1 MARKSATLQRKNG
14 LPRSRRELA
23 SEEAWRFV
31 RGKGVD
37 FLASMENQQLKSY
50 KTSSVSSRDRPK
62 HKERDFRMKG
72 LVKGLSYTVKNLTKQ
87 NVTTSYPDVPIQM
100 PDRFRGI
107 QKFYPEKCIVC
118 NQCAQ
123 ICPTDCI
130 QLTGKPHPDP
140 AKKGK
145 IIDTYD
151 INFEICILCDLCTEV
166 CPTEAIV
173 MTNQF
178 ELAEYSR
185 DDLFKNLEWLDEN
198 DENVRKENKA

>member
-1 MARKSATLQRKNG
+1 MLG
-14 LPRSRRELA
+14 L
-23 SEEAWRFV
+23 
-31 RGKGVD
+31 
-37 FLASMENQQLKSY
+37 
-50 KTSSVSSRDRPK
+50 T
-62 HKERDFRMKG
+62 KG
-72 LVKGLSYTVKNLTKQ
+72 LAYTLKQ
-87 NVTTSYPDVPIQM
+87 MGKKQVTYDYPQEPLDV

-107 QKFYPEKCIVC
+107 QTFYPEKCIVC
-118 NQCAQ
+118 NQCAA

-140 AKKGK
+140 NNKKK

-173 MTNQF
+173 MSNNF

-185 DDLFKNLEWLDEN
+185 DELFKDLDWLNEN
-198 DENVRKENKA
+198 RKNVREVNKP